1 MKERGEMARRAASY
15 SRFSHEDSSDQS
27 IEGQEASQDK
37 YAGKTGIEIIS
48 RFSDHAIS
56 GASIFNRPGLSKLM
70 RFLETE
76 QIDVLL
82 VDHLDRLT
90 RDDGDMAYIYKQLT
104 FRDIELHSVAQNGK
118 VDRNTASIMALVGR
132 NQLESTAHAVRRGQE
147 LMIKEGRNTGGRPYG
162 YRLTAVKGQL
172 VIDDG
177 DETRVGE
184 ADIVRRIYR
193 MRLSG
198 MTPRAIAGTLNAE
211 GIPSPTGGLWNA
223 STINGS
229 KSRRYGILRNP
240 IYQGIQEWNRVK
252 MVRNPSTGKRVSRI
266 NNPEEVVSF
275 QSPELAIIDAD
286 TFQRVQALFPQSES
300 DHPSKYR
307 RAKTIFSGLL
317 KCGCCGGGM
326 SMKDKNKGR
335 IRMQCSVMKESRSC
349 KNTSAYY
356 LDEIAEAALG
366 GLHDQLNKPEL
377 MKQLIKSYNNERNQ
391 LAGDTIEN
399 AKILDRKIEALLA
412 KKERLWADYDAEIID
427 GRIASERIMKIDAEV
442 EALTQQKNELPSL
455 PDTVAIHPSSVARF
469 RDYTEQ
475 LSKTYAV
482 QISEKNREAATAIRR
497 LIERITITPTDTGT
511 DVRIDGLL
519 GLLASAA
526 NHTPNVGGLVVA
538 GEGLE
543 PPTRGL

>member
-1 MKERGEMARRAASY
+1 MAKRAATY
-15 SRFSHEDSSDQS
+15 SRYSHEDSADQS

-37 YAGKTGIEIIS
+37 YAGRAGIEIVN

-56 GASIFNRPGLSKLM
+56 GASIFNRPGLTRLM
-70 RFLETE
+70 QFLDSAD
-76 QIDVLL
+76 IDILL

-90 RDDGDMAYIYKQLT
+90 RDDGDMAYIHKQLV
-104 FRDIELHSVAQNGK
+104 FRNIELHSVAQNGK

-147 LMIKEGRNTGGRPYG
+147 LMIKEGRNTGGRAYG
-162 YRLTAVKGQL
+162 YRLTSVKSGL
-172 VIDDG
+172 EIDNG

-193 MRLSG
+193 LRLSG
-198 MTPRAIAGTLNAE
+198 MTPRAIAGKLNME

-229 KSRRYGILRNP
+229 KSRRNGILRNP
-240 IYQGIQEWNRVK
+240 IYQGTQEWNRVR

-266 NNPEEVVSF
+266 NNSEEIATF

-286 TFQRVQALFPQSES
+286 TFQRVQAMFPQNEN

-307 RAKTIFSGLL
+307 RSKTIFSGLL

-326 SMKDKNKGR
+326 SMKDNNKGR

-391 LAGDTIEN
+391 LAGDAIEK
-399 AKILDRKIEALLA
+399 AKILDRKIEALTVREE
-412 KKERLWADYDAEIID
+412 KLWADYDADIID
-427 GRIASERIMKIDAEV
+427 GKIANERILKIKAEI
-442 EALTQQKNELPSL
+442 EALNQQKSELPSM
-455 PDTVAIHPSSVARF
+455 PDAVAIHPSSVTRF
-469 RDYTEQ
+469 REYIEQ

-482 QISEKNREAATAIRR
+482 QISEENREAATAIRR
-497 LIERITITPTDTGT
+497 LIEKITITPTDTGT

-526 NHTPNVGGLVVA
+526 NHTPNLGGLVVA